1 MYDLERFVAA
11 QAPVHD
17 VARSELVAGR
27 KRTHWMWFVFPQLSG
42 LGASAMAQRYAL
54 ASLDAAEAYLK
65 HPVLGPRLV
74 EDVEL
79 VNKIEGRSIHEIFG
93 SPDDMKFHSC
103 VTLFA
108 AVRGAP
114 ASFSNALAK
123 YFGGTGDP
131 RTLAMLAGKKTAP

>member
-1 MYDLERFVAA
+1 MYDLERFVPAA

-27 KRTHWMWFVFPQLSG
+27 KRTHWMWFVFPQSSG

-108 AVRGAP
+108 AVRGSRLSRSRARQI
-114 ASFSNALAK
+114 FR
-123 YFGGTGDP
+123 GTGDP